1 MGGQS
6 TYGSMPGGLGHEP
19 EAQMI
24 DTVVGFLLGD
34 GQCNKRCW
42 LMLRKK
48 PENEV
53 VPS

>member
-1 MGGQS
+1 MGGQL
-6 TYGSMPGGLGHEP
+6 THRSMPGGLGQEA

-34 GQCNKRCW
+34 DQSNRRCW
-42 LMLRKK
+42 LEQRKK
-48 PENEV
+48 HKNEL